1 MKSLARHTVCEKL
14 SRALGSRL
22 STVASNYATSFDFES
37 QDSCTQPG
45 NTVPMA
51 DGKGLQLVIAATTSL
66 GIGKNG
72 ILPGWSLPGD
82 MAYFRE
88 LTTRTRDSARRN
100 VVIMG
105 RKTWESIPIKF
116 RPLKGRLNVVLS
128 RAFSVEDDIVSAA
141 DENSSAV
148 SNRHAATGNDK
159 VQADVYETALRFGA
173 KLHSDVL
180 GCGSLEAALAL
191 LDHEKLKSEVA
202 DVFIIGGGQI
212 YAEAL
217 RHPNCTAVHLTQVE
231 KEYECD
237 TFLPPL
243 DPAVFGV
250 WSASEPIVENDT
262 RYSFVCYTRRGLSTP
277 PELPPS
283 MASRHDEMQY
293 LDLVRELVTSGT
305 FRPDRTGTGTYSR
318 FGRTARYNLRHTFPL
333 LTSKRVFWKGV
344 AEELLWFISGSTNAN
359 LLRDKNIRIWD
370 GNGTREFL
378 DGRGLHHR
386 EVGDL
391 GPVYGFQWRHFGAA
405 YKDMHADYTG
415 QGVDQLRSIIE
426 QIRKD
431 PTDRR
436 MIMSAWNPAVLHE
449 MALPPCH
456 MFCQFYVADGELSC
470 LMYQRSCD
478 VGLGVPFNIASYAL
492 LTRLVAQV
500 AGLRA
505 GELVHVMGD
514 THVYANHVEP
524 LKEQLKNAPRHFPC
538 LRINPAKTDIDSFL
552 FEDFELIDYNPHQA
566 IKMKMAV

>member
-1 MKSLARHTVCEKL
+1 MSLR
-14 SRALGSRL
+14 
-22 STVASNYATSFDFES
+22 
-37 QDSCTQPG
+37 
-45 NTVPMA
+45 
-51 DGKGLQLVIAATTSL
+51 
-66 GIGKNG
+66 
-72 ILPGWSLPGD
+72 
-82 MAYFRE
+82 
-88 LTTRTRDSARRN
+88 
-100 VVIMG
+100 
-105 RKTWESIPIKF
+105 
-116 RPLKGRLNVVLS
+116 
-128 RAFSVEDDIVSAA
+128 
-141 DENSSAV
+141 
-148 SNRHAATGNDK
+148 
-159 VQADVYETALRFGA
+159 
-173 KLHSDVL
+173 
-180 GCGSLEAALAL
+180 
-191 LDHEKLKSEVA
+191 
-202 DVFIIGGGQI
+202 
-212 YAEAL
+212 
-217 RHPNCTAVHLTQVE
+217 
-231 KEYECD
+231 
-237 TFLPPL
+237 
-243 DPAVFGV
+243 
-250 WSASEPIVENDT
+250 
-262 RYSFVCYTRRGLSTP
+262 
-277 PELPPS
+277 
-283 MASRHDEMQY
+283 
-293 LDLVRELVTSGT
+293 
-305 FRPDRTGTGTYSR
+305 
-318 FGRTARYNLRHTFPL
+318 
-333 LTSKRVFWKGV
+333 
-344 AEELLWFISGSTNAN
+344 
-359 LLRDKNIRIWD
+359 
-370 GNGTREFL
+370 
-378 DGRGLHHR
+378 R